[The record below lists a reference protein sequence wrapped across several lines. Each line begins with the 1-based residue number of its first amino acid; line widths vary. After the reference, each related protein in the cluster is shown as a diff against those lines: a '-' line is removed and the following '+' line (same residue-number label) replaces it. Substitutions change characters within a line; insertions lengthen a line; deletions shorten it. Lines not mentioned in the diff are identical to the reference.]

1 MIGCKGYFEKVP
13 FETFRT
19 DCAKIPE
26 MQSLCEDDAAFNR
39 RIQGSYDEFRL
50 PARATPGSAGYDF
63 FIPFD
68 VTIQPGG
75 SATIP
80 TGVRIVMPESA
91 VLLLVPRSGSGFKY
105 GVSLANTV
113 GVIDSD
119 YYNPSTG
126 SEGHIMVKLFNHDH
140 HEAVTFHFNDGFV
153 QGIIVPYSTLP
164 EYDNENVELYGVEER
179 TGGFGSTSKEGGEP
193 DDNH

>member
-19 DCAKIPE
+19 ACAKIPE

-39 RIQGSYDEFRL
+39 RIKSSYDEFRL
-50 PARATPGSAGYDF
+50 PARATPSSAGYDF
-63 FIPFD
+63 FIPFN
-68 VTIQPGG
+68 VTIPPGD
-75 SATIP
+75 SLTIP
-80 TGVRIVMPESA
+80 TGVRIIMPESA
-91 VLLLVPRSGSGFKY
+91 VLLIVPRSGSGFKY

-119 YYNPSTG
+119 FYNPDTG
-126 SEGHIMVKLFNHDH
+126 SEGHIMIKLFNHDYKD
-140 HEAVTFHFNDGFV
+140 EVKFGFNNGFV
-153 QGIIVPYSTLP
+153 QGIIVPFATLA

-179 TGGFGSTSKEGGEP
+179 TGGFGSTNKESGENN
-193 DDNH
+193 DNY